1 MRWPNVQSFDCKY
14 GADAKK
20 AASFNFKTN
29 RQCIIFSI
37 IFDITF
43 YNMKIYLKVILF
55 APLLA
60 LLSCGNNTQR
70 SNTDTADSST
80 VSIDTATYSSR
91 LRPNE
96 KLQLGKVYTDTVIF
110 DNVDEHG
117 DYTWVA
123 VRKGKDTVGLVVYEE
138 SVPFVKG
145 EEIELKWKVDSIR
158 YAGDE
163 AYLEHVDYF
172 VAAKRLKPLKLTDK
186 KVKILG
192 RETRYDEKLKTDI
205 NAIVLNEKF
214 LRTIADPEKAA
225 LAYVATFIGNECE
238 WDGPATD
245 DRSNLKCKLLT
256 ALNLGYQCSTEHL
269 GFLERWFRSN
279 KEILK
284 ELEGCPTI
292 PDGATVQNTF
302 ETIDLEVK
310 NNRIIVSF
318 NVQAINVREGKSWT
332 WTEKNVFDFKDN
344 ELLLI
349 KKDKTPA
356 VAHTFNVGE

>member
-1 MRWPNVQSFDCKY
+1 MYKVFQGYRLFMVRKFLLNLKPTPY
-14 GADAKK
+14 Y
-20 AASFNFKTN
+20 TN
-29 RQCIIFSI
+29 FSI
-37 IFDITF
+37 IFEWKID
-43 YNMKIYLKVILF
+43 NMKKYLKALLF
-55 APLLA
+55 APLFA
-60 LLSCGNNTQR
+60 LLSCGNNTAN
-70 SNTDTADSST
+70 SHADTADST
-80 VSIDTATYSSR
+80 VVNSDTTTYSSR
-91 LRPNE
+91 LRPHE

-138 SVPFVKG
+138 PVPFVKG

-158 YAGDE
+158 YAGDAE
-163 AYLEHVDYF
+163 YLEHVEYF

-192 RETRYDEKLKTDI
+192 RETRYDEELKTDF
-205 NAIVLNEKF
+205 NAIVLNQKF
-214 LRTIADPEKAA
+214 LRTISDPEKAA

-256 ALNLGYQCSTEHL
+256 ALDLGYQCSSQHL
-269 GFLERWFRSN
+269 EFLQNWFRSN

-284 ELEGCPTI
+284 ELQGCPTI
-292 PDGATVQNTF
+292 PDGATFQNTF

-310 NNRIIVSF
+310 NNRITVTF

-332 WTEKNVFDFKDN
+332 WTEKNVFDFKEN
-344 ELLLI
+344 ELILI
-349 KKDKTPA
+349 KKDKTPS
-356 VAHTFNVGE
+356 VEHTFSVEGR